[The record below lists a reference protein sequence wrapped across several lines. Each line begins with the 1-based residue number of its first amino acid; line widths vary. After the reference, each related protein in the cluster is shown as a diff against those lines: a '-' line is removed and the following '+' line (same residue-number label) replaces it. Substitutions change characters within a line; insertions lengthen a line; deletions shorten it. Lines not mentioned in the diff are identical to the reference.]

1 MGKHKLK
8 LKRAFFGV
16 SLLVSLAMPF
26 ISEAGV
32 KCIDAEGEAVIVNND
47 VPSSKTEA
55 IARAKWSAIEQS
67 VWVEVKA
74 QTVVQNFAVV
84 DDAISKNI
92 RGLVTGYKLILE

>member
-1 MGKHKLK
+1 
-8 LKRAFFGV
+8 
-16 SLLVSLAMPF
+16 MPF

-67 VWVEVKA
+67 VGVEVKA

-92 RGLVTGYKLILE
+92 RVLLQAINLFSRITGKILSGSG